1 MRNARTNIISARI
14 IVMDKKCDAC
24 EFLSHPTPK
33 TQILETE
40 YWSIGLGNNHAYFG
54 RAYVTLKKHK
64 NSLSSLSNEE
74 WSDFEE
80 IVRKLE
86 KAYKDAFG
94 AEPLNWGCFMNH
106 AFRTE
111 PFNPHVHWHIFPRY
125 KVAPVFDGTTFA
137 DPLFGNFYDNS
148 AERIVSSETAER
160 IASKLRQ
167 QLS

>member
-1 MRNARTNIISARI
+1 
-14 IVMDKKCDAC
+14 
-24 EFLSHPTPK
+24 
-33 TQILETE
+33 
-40 YWSIGLGNNHAYFG
+40 
-54 RAYVTLKKHK
+54 
-64 NSLSSLSNEE
+64 
-74 WSDFEE
+74 
-80 IVRKLE
+80 
-86 KAYKDAFG
+86 
-94 AEPLNWGCFMNH
+94 MNH